1 LEQLAIYAE
10 ETCFAH
16 ADLGNS
22 RAMKTPGNSSRR
34 RKASDTRE
42 KKASSAKPI
51 RLKEL
56 AKRLNLSPT
65 TLSLVLNRAPAA
77 QAIPK
82 ATKERIFAAAEG
94 LNYRPNLMARSLRS
108 QRTYSIGV
116 LVPEFSD
123 GYSATVLSGIEE
135 VLLRE
140 GYIYLVTTH
149 RHKPQVIDRNS
160 KLLYERRVE
169 GLIAVDTPY
178 DQHLPLP
185 VVSVSGHKHVPGV
198 TNIVLNHRRAAEAA
212 LGHLAGLGHT
222 NIAFLQGQEFSSD
235 TSVRWEA
242 IRAAAKKLGLKI
254 HPQNVAQLTGD
265 TPSPEPGY
273 VAARKLMEGGQPFT
287 ALFAFNDTSA
297 IGAVRALREA
307 GWHIPRDISIVGFDD
322 VSAAAFHNPAL
333 TTIRQPLW
341 RMGVL
346 AAENLLERIVA
357 GKTRAH
363 SDTIHVEAELI
374 VRESTAEAAGS
385 TRRRRV

>member
-1 LEQLAIYAE
+1 MRKKANAARRDHDE
-10 ETCFAH
+10 
-16 ADLGNS
+16 
-22 RAMKTPGNSSRR
+22 SSR
-34 RKASDTRE
+34 
-42 KKASSAKPI
+42 PI

-65 TLSLVLNRAPAA
+65 TLSLVLNHAPAA
-77 QAIPK
+77 NAIPLS
-82 ATKERIFAAAEG
+82 TKERIFAAAEG
-94 LNYRPNLMARSLRS
+94 LNYRPNLTARSLRS

-149 RHKPQVIDRNS
+149 RHKPQFIDRNS

-185 VVSVSGHKHVPGV
+185 VVSVSGHKNVPGV

-212 LGHLAGLGHT
+212 LNHLVSLGHQD
-222 NIAFLQGQEFSSD
+222 IAFLKGQEFSSD
-235 TSVRWEA
+235 TAVRWDA
-242 IRAAAKKLGLKI
+242 IREAAKKLGIKI
-254 HPQNVAQLTGD
+254 HSENVAQLVGD

-273 VAARKLMEGGQPFT
+273 VAARKLMEGRQPFT

-297 IGAVRALREA
+297 IGAVRAFREQ
-307 GWHIPRDISIVGFDD
+307 GWHVPKDISIVGFDD

-357 GKTRAH
+357 GKSSEVSH
-363 SDTIHVEAELI
+363 TIHVEAELVI
-374 VRESTAEAAGS
+374 RESTAPAVAS
-385 TRRRRV
+385 QRRKQRNR

>member
-1 LEQLAIYAE
+1 MGGPHARPCVAE
-10 ETCFAH
+10 R
-16 ADLGNS
+16 DLGNS
-22 RAMKTPGNSSRR
+22 RPMKSTGKSSEQSTVLRNR
-34 RKASDTRE
+34 GAAR
-42 KKASSAKPI
+42 PI

-65 TLSLVLNRAPAA
+65 TISLVLNRAPAA
-77 QAIPK
+77 KAIPES
-82 ATKERIFAAAEG
+82 TKQRIFEAAEG

-149 RHKPQVIDRNS
+149 RHKPQFIDRNS

-185 VVSVSGHKHVPGV
+185 VVSVSGHKKVSGV
-198 TNIVLNHRRAAEAA
+198 TNIVLNHRRASEAA
-212 LGHLAGLGHT
+212 LAHLVELGHQ

-235 TSVRWEA
+235 TAVRWDA
-242 IRAAAKKLGLKI
+242 IRAAAKKLGI
-254 HPQNVAQLTGD
+254 RIYSENVARLEGD
-265 TPSPEPGY
+265 SPSPEPGY
-273 VAARKLMEGGQPFT
+273 EAARKVLEGGQAFT
-287 ALFAFNDTSA
+287 ALIAFNDTSA
-297 IGAVRALREA
+297 IGTVRAFREA
-307 GWHIPRDISIVGFDD
+307 GLEVPRDISVIGFDD
-322 VSAAAFHNPAL
+322 VSAAAYHNPAL

-357 GKTRAH
+357 GKSSGAPE
-363 SDTIHVEAELI
+363 TIHVEAELI
-374 VRESTAEAAGS
+374 VRESTAPAAS
-385 TRRRRV
+385 SARRRQRSR

>member
-1 LEQLAIYAE
+1 MKKKD
-10 ETCFAH
+10 TSVRRAH
-16 ADLGNS
+16 GS
-22 RAMKTPGNSSRR
+22 TSP
-34 RKASDTRE
+34 
-42 KKASSAKPI
+42 PI

-77 QAIPK
+77 NAIPLS
-82 ATKERIFAAAEG
+82 TKERIFAAAEG

-108 QRTYSIGV
+108 QRTYSIGI

-123 GYSATVLSGIEE
+123 GYSALVLSGIEE
-135 VLLRE
+135 VLLQE
-140 GYIYLVTTH
+140 GYIYLVTSH
-149 RHKPQVIDRNS
+149 RHKPQFIERNS

-185 VVSVSGHKHVPGV
+185 VVSVSGHKAIPGV

-212 LGHLAGLGHT
+212 LGHLADLGHH
-222 NIAFLQGQEFSSD
+222 NIAFLRGQEFSSD
-235 TSVRWEA
+235 TVVRWDA
-242 IRAAAKKLGLKI
+242 IRAAAQKLHIKI
-254 HPQNVAQLTGD
+254 RPENVAQLEGD
-265 TPSPEPGY
+265 TPSPEVGY
-273 VAARKLMEGGQPFT
+273 VAARKLLDGGQPFT
-287 ALFAFNDTSA
+287 ALFAFNDISA
-297 IGAVRALREA
+297 IGAVRAFREA

-346 AAENLLERIVA
+346 AAETLLERIAA
-357 GKTRAH
+357 GNSSKSPA
-363 SDTIHVEAELI
+363 TIHVEAELI
-374 VRESTAEAAGS
+374 IRESTAPAEAS
-385 TRRRRV
+385 TRRKHRSS

>member
-1 LEQLAIYAE
+1 VKRTKDSDTARN
-10 ETCFAH
+10 H
-16 ADLGNS
+16 A
-22 RAMKTPGNSSRR
+22 SSR
-34 RKASDTRE
+34 
-42 KKASSAKPI
+42 PI

-77 QAIPK
+77 KAIPDS
-82 ATKERIFAAAEG
+82 TKQRIFEAAEG

-149 RHKPQVIDRNS
+149 RHKPQFIDRNS
-160 KLLYERRVE
+160 KLLFERRVE

-185 VVSVSGHKHVPGV
+185 VVSVSGHKRVPGV
-198 TNIVLNHRRAAEAA
+198 TNIVLNHRRAAETALSHLAA
-212 LGHLAGLGHT
+212 LGHQ
-222 NIAFLQGQEFSSD
+222 NIAFLRGQEFSSD
-235 TSVRWEA
+235 TAVRWEA
-242 IRAAAKKLGLKI
+242 IHSAARKLGI
-254 HPQNVAQLTGD
+254 RIYRENVAQLEGD
-265 TPSPEPGY
+265 SPSPEPGY
-273 VAARKLMEGGQPFT
+273 VAARKLLEGGLPFT

-297 IGAVRALREA
+297 IGAVRAIREA
-307 GWHIPRDISIVGFDD
+307 GWQVPRDISIVGFDD
-322 VSAAAFHNPAL
+322 VSAAAYHNPAL

-357 GKTRAH
+357 GK
-363 SDTIHVEAELI
+363 SSGSPETIHVEAELI
-374 VRESTAEAAGS
+374 VRESTAPAAAS
-385 TRRRRV
+385 MRKRQHSR

>member
-1 LEQLAIYAE
+1 MRKTLKPSLRKP
-10 ETCFAH
+10 
-16 ADLGNS
+16 
-22 RAMKTPGNSSRR
+22 RAPAR
-34 RKASDTRE
+34 
-42 KKASSAKPI
+42 PI

-56 AKRLNLSPT
+56 AKHLNLSPT
-65 TLSLVLNRAPAA
+65 TLSFVLNRAPAA
-77 QAIPK
+77 ESIPLS
-82 ATKERIFAAAEG
+82 TKERIFAAAEG

-123 GYSATVLSGIEE
+123 GYSALVLSGIEE

-149 RHKPQVIDRNS
+149 RHKPQIIDRNS
-160 KLLYERRVE
+160 QLLYARRVE

-185 VVSVSGHKHVPGV
+185 VVSVSGHKSVPGV

-212 LGHLAGLGHT
+212 LTHLVSLGHR
-222 NIAFLQGQEFSSD
+222 NIAFLRGQEFSSD
-235 TSVRWEA
+235 TEVRWDA
-242 IRAAAKKLGLKI
+242 IRAAAHRLRIKI
-254 HPQNVAQLTGD
+254 HPQNVAQLEGD

-273 VAARKLMEGGQPFT
+273 VAARKLLAAGQPFT
-287 ALFAFNDTSA
+287 ALFAFNDVSA
-297 IGAVRALREA
+297 IGAVRAFREA
-307 GWHIPRDISIVGFDD
+307 GWEVPRDISIVGFDD

-357 GKTRAH
+357 GKA
-363 SDTIHVEAELI
+363 SPAPSSIQVEAELI
-374 VRESTAEAAGS
+374 VRESTASADAS
-385 TRRRRV
+385 ARRKPRPH